1 MLEEV
6 EAGIVIAHTL
16 RKAERI
22 ANGQAHIGLT
32 QLCLDR
38 AIGELH
44 HRVDDA
50 LRMHKYLDRFGRRV
64 KEPSGLDHLQP
75 LIHQRGGVNG
85 DLSSH
90 TPVGVTQS
98 SLDRHGLKLLY
109 SLIATEGTSRCREQ
123 DALQRIAFLPDE
135 ALIDSRV
142 LRVDRQDTRSMTS
155 SE

>member
-1 MLEEV
+1 
-6 EAGIVIAHTL
+6 
-16 RKAERI
+16 
-22 ANGQAHIGLT
+22 
-32 QLCLDR
+32 
-38 AIGELH
+38 
-44 HRVDDA
+44 
-50 LRMHKYLDRFGRRV
+50 MHKYLDRFGRRI

-142 LRVDRQDTRSMTS
+142 LRVDRQDTRSITS

>member
-1 MLEEV
+1 
-6 EAGIVIAHTL
+6 
-16 RKAERI
+16 
-22 ANGQAHIGLT
+22 
-32 QLCLDR
+32 
-38 AIGELH
+38 
-44 HRVDDA
+44 
-50 LRMHKYLDRFGRRV
+50 MHKYLNRFGRRV

-85 DLSSH
+85 DLSPH

-109 SLIATEGTSRCREQ
+109 SLIATEGTSRCRKQ

>member
-1 MLEEV
+1 MYK
-6 EAGIVIAHTL
+6 H
-16 RKAERI
+16 
-22 ANGQAHIGLT
+22 
-32 QLCLDR
+32 
-38 AIGELH
+38 
-44 HRVDDA
+44 
-50 LRMHKYLDRFGRRV
+50 LDRFGRRIE
-64 KEPSGLDHLQP
+64 EPSSLDHLQP
-75 LIHQRGGVNG
+75 LIHQRSGVNG

-109 SLIATEGTSRCREQ
+109 SLIATEGTSRCRKQ

-142 LRVDRQDTRSMTS
+142 LRVDRQDTCPMTS